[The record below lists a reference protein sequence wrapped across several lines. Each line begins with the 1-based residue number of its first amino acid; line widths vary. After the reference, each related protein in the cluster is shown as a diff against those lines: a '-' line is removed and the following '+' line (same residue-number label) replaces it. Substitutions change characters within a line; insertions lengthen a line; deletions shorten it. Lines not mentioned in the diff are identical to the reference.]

1 MMTRAVR
8 NALAGRLRR
17 ANRMPL
23 DVTVLGTNR
32 KG

>member
-1 MMTRAVR
+1 MLTRGVR

-23 DVTVLGTNR
+23 DVTVLGQHR